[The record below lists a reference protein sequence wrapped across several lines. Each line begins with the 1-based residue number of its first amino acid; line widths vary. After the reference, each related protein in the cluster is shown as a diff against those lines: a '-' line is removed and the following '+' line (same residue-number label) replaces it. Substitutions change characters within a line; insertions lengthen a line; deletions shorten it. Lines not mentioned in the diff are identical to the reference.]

1 MEVGS
6 ILIELN
12 QVVNNFNNDKN
23 RLYNRNILKLVRRTL
38 FKIFSLNFNISNFM
52 LSHIHIIESLF
63 YEDINLQY
71 LLHIFNKIINLS
83 FYE

>member
-71 LLHIFNKIINLS
+71 LLHIF
-83 FYE
+83 